1 MNILRGFGSVWQ
13 FVEAKQE
20 PPDARPERGGR
31 LAFGQIL
38 EQQELYD
45 GAVEA
50 QILLPSS
57 AR

>member
-1 MNILRGFGSVWQ
+1 MWQ

-31 LAFGQIL
+31 LALGQIL
-38 EQQELYD
+38 EQQELDD
-45 GAVEA
+45 GVVEA
-50 QILLPSS
+50 QILLPPS